1 MPKYFILDTN
11 VLLHNSNA
19 VTSFADNV
27 VVLPMT
33 VIEEGDKVKKNND
46 ELGRNARTVIRTLDS
61 LRTLGSLGE
70 GVVMENG
77 GMLKITVEKE
87 ELPGSCI
94 DLTIPD
100 NLIIAT
106 AFNLKQQGFRSI
118 FVSKDINA
126 RLKADAL
133 GLEVMDFEQEKAD
146 FDTLYS
152 GWRELQLPS
161 ATIDSFY
168 QTENLEIPSG
178 DFYENEFV
186 RMQEET

>member
-1 MPKYFILDTN
+1 MPKYFVIDTN

-19 VTSFADNV
+19 VSSFADNV

-33 VIEEGDKVKKNND
+33 VIEELDKFKKNND
-46 ELGRNARTVIRTLDS
+46 ELGRNARNVIRTLDS

-70 GVVMENG
+70 GVVMDNG
-77 GMLKITVEKE
+77 GILKITVEKE
-87 ELPGSCI
+87 EMPGSSL

-133 GLEVMDFEQEKAD
+133 GIEVMDFEQETAD
-146 FDTLYS
+146 FDTLYP
-152 GWRELQLPS
+152 GWREKQVS
-161 ATIDSFY
+161 AETVDNFY
-168 QTENLEIPSG
+168 KAEVLNLVL
-178 DFYENEFV
+178 FQN
-186 RMQEET
+186 T